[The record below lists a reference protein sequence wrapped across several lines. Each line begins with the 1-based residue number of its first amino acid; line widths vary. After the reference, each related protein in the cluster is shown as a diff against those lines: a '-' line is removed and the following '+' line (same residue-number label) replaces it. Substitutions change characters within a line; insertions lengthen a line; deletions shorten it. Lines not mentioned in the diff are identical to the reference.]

1 MTISR
6 TLEGTASYTTTRP
19 AAHQAFKLL
28 SPALWANKSCNLT
41 YGHCDLIYTESAQW
55 AVSVK
60 KGQKT
65 SKRKKIYLNINLRNI
80 HGNKLILL
88 QCQ

>member
-6 TLEGTASYTTTRP
+6 TLKGTASYTTTRP

-41 YGHCDLIYTESAQW
+41 YGHCDLIYTELAQW

-60 KGQKT
+60 KV
-65 SKRKKIYLNINLRNI
+65 RKLVKEKNIF
-80 HGNKLILL
+80 KYKFKKYTWK
-88 QCQ
+88 